1 MKTSTPGFWKCYRDF
16 CDYGK
21 LPLEKKRIVFYS
33 EGKAYWPFLAPFVKE
48 LIASTNEHLVY
59 VSSETD
65 DPGLTYHTERVSGF
79 VVGSGMIRSFWF
91 SLLKANVLV
100 MTMPDLDIYYV
111 KRSKAS
117 PVHYVYVMH
126 GCDGVSMVLREQ
138 ALDRFDSVFCA
149 GPHNVEEIRKR
160 ERMKNLPAKN
170 LVEVGY
176 PYQDELIAAATTESK
191 TCWTPE
197 DNRPIRVLLAPS
209 WSDKNVGTLETV
221 GHELVGILL
230 DAGLETTLRPHPQSR
245 KFHPKVIE
253 KIRTTYGK
261 RSGFTLEADTTGKES
276 LMKADILISDWSAI
290 TFEFAFS
297 RLKPVLSIDVP
308 RKAMNPNYE
317 ELGIVPF
324 EVRIREKIGAV
335 LAPSD
340 IRRAP
345 EEIRRL
351 CSQGNAYEEHLR
363 KILTENVYN
372 IGNSAAV
379 GAAELVKLADHNA
392 PQAN

>member
-1 MKTSTPGFWKCYRDF
+1 MKKSTPGFLECYRGF
-16 CDYGK
+16 RNYGK

-33 EGKAYWPFLAPFVKE
+33 ESKAYWPFLAPFVKTLLE
-48 LIASTNEHLVY
+48 TTDEHLVY

-65 DPGLTYHTERVSGF
+65 DPGLTSHPERVSGF
-79 VVGSGMIRSFWF
+79 VIGSGMIRSFWF
-91 SLLKANVLV
+91 SMLKANVLV
-100 MTMPDLDIYYV
+100 MTMPDLDIYHV
-111 KRSKAS
+111 KRSQTH

-126 GCDGVSMVLREQ
+126 GCDSVSMVLREQ
-138 ALDRFDSVFCA
+138 ALDRFDSIFCA
-149 GPHNVEEIRKR
+149 GPHNIEEIHKR
-160 ERMKNLPAKN
+160 EQMKNLPAKN

-176 PYQDELIAAATTESK
+176 PYQDELIAAATNEPQFGEKPGT
-191 TCWTPE
+191 
-197 DNRPIRVLLAPS
+197 DRPIRVLLAPS

-230 DAGLETTLRPHPQSR
+230 DAGFETTLRPHPQSR

-253 KIRTTYGK
+253 SIRKTYGH
-261 RSGFTLEADTTGKES
+261 RPGFVLEADTTGKES

-297 RLKPVLSIDVP
+297 RLKPVLYIDVP
-308 RKAMNPNYE
+308 KKAMNPNYE

-335 LAPSD
+335 LAPSN
-340 IRRAP
+340 IRRVP

-351 CSQGNAYEEHLR
+351 CSSENSYQEHLR
-363 KILTENVYN
+363 SILTENVYN
-372 IGNSAAV
+372 VGSSAV
-379 GAAELVKLADHNA
+379 IGAAELVKLAD
-392 PQAN
+392 QRELL